1 MVPDERTVTERAD
14 SVLKG
19 KLNQSYKM
27 SLYLVQNTV
36 YNGLVAEAR
45 CWCWCMGWVESWA
58 RLGWVKSP
66 FVL

>member
-36 YNGLVAEAR
+36 YNGLVAEGR
-45 CWCWCMGWVESWA
+45 CMGWVESWA

>member
-36 YNGLVAEAR
+36 YNGLVAEGR
-45 CWCWCMGWVESWA
+45 CMGWV
-58 RLGWVKSP
+58 
-66 FVL
+66 